1 MSFYN
6 NNQGGYRP
14 PPQSQ
19 GSQYG
24 APPQGYVQQGPPPQG
39 AYGQPGGYQYPPP
52 QQQQNRPPNSGSAP
66 AQPPPGVDQQLYF
79 WFQAVDT
86 DKSGALTTEE
96 LQKALINGDWSPFNI
111 ETVRLM
117 MNMFNTDNSGTIA
130 FQEFTGLWRYIEDWK
145 KCFQTF
151 DADGSGT
158 INFAE
163 LKNALRT
170 FGYNLSDNFINLLI
184 KKYDK
189 YGGKNNAGK
198 GDVTFDNFVQ
208 SCVTVKT
215 LTDAFRRYDTDN
227 DGWILINYEQ
237 FLELVVN
244 NR

>member
-1 MSFYN
+1 G
-6 NNQGGYRP
+6 NQGNFRP

-24 APPQGYVQQGPPPQG
+24 GGAPPNYGHQGPPPGSYGPQGQQGYQYSGPPPQG
-39 AYGQPGGYQYPPP
+39 
-52 QQQQNRPPNSGSAP
+52 RPPNSAP
-66 AQPPPGVDQQLYF
+66 QQPPPGADQQLFF

-117 MNMFNTDNSGTIA
+117 MNMFDTDNTGTIT
-130 FQEFTGLWRYIEDWK
+130 FPEFAGLWRYIEDWK

-189 YGGKNNAGK
+189 YGGAKNAGK
-198 GDVTFDNFVQ
+198 GDVTFDNFV
-208 SCVTVKT
+208 T
-215 LTDAFRRYDTDN
+215 LTDAFRRYDTDS

>member
-117 MNMFNTDNSGTIA
+117 MNMFDTDNSGTIA

-237 FLELVVN
+237 
-244 NR
+244 

>member
-117 MNMFNTDNSGTIA
+117 MNMFDTDNSGTIA

>member
-1 MSFYN
+1 MSYY

-24 APPQGYVQQGPPPQG
+24 APPPGYGQQPPPG
-39 AYGQPGGYQYPPP
+39 AYGQPGGQPGGYQYPPP
-52 QQQQNRPPNSGSAP
+52 QQQQNRPPNTGGVP
-66 AQPPPGVDQQLYF
+66 AQPPPGSDPQLYF

-117 MNMFNTDNSGTIA
+117 MNMFDTDNTGTIT
-130 FQEFTGLWRYIEDWK
+130 FQEFAGLWRYIEDWK

-189 YGGKNNAGK
+189 YGK

>member
-117 MNMFNTDNSGTIA
+117 MNMFDTDNSGTIA

-189 YGGKNNAGK
+189 NGGKNNAGK

>member
-6 NNQGGYRP
+6 NQGNQGAYNRP

-19 GSQYG
+19 GTQYGG
-24 APPQGYVQQGPPPQG
+24 APPPNYGQGPPPG
-39 AYGQPGGYQYPPP
+39 AYGQQGGYLPPP
-52 QQQQNRPPNSGSAP
+52 QGRPPPNSGP
-66 AQPPPGVDQQLYF
+66 QQPPPGADQQLFY

-117 MNMFNTDNSGTIA
+117 MNMFDTDNTGTIT
-130 FQEFTGLWRYIEDWK
+130 FPEFAGLWRYIEDWK

-158 INFAE
+158 INFNE
-163 LKNALRT
+163 LKTALRT

-189 YGGKNNAGK
+189 YGK

-215 LTDAFRRYDTDN
+215 LTDAFRRHDTDN

>member
-1 MSFYN
+1 MSFY

-19 GSQYG
+19 GSMYG
-24 APPQGYVQQGPPPQG
+24 APPQGYGQQGPPPQG
-39 AYGQPGGYQYPPP
+39 AYGQPGGYNYPPP
-52 QQQQNRPPNSGSAP
+52 QQNRPPTSGGAP

-117 MNMFNTDNSGTIA
+117 MNMFDTDNSGTIN

-189 YGGKNNAGK
+189 YGK